1 MEQEQLTQLLTA
13 YRTTMD
19 TQQKALDTL
28 ILTLNSLAAR
38 LEPLASIMEGLIA
51 GFDGT
56 VNRLETITLAQ
67 TELAK
72 IQEETLAF
80 IQQVAEQAQEQQEH
94 HL

>member
-1 MEQEQLTQLLTA
+1 MEQDQLTQLLTA

-67 TELAK
+67 AELAK
-72 IQEETLAF
+72 TQEEMLAF
-80 IQQVAEQAQEQQEH
+80 IQQIAEQEEQEAH
-94 HL
+94 HRL

>member
-1 MEQEQLTQLLTA
+1 MEQDQLTQLLTA

-28 ILTLNSLAAR
+28 VLTLNQLALR

-72 IQEETLAF
+72 VQEETLAF
-80 IQQVAEQAQEQQEH
+80 IQAVAEQQEQQSH